1 MTGTA
6 AGKQPNENSDEEG
19 VGQIS
24 RQAIARLSNWK
35 TQQHGISANLS
46 GFHPNLD
53 ADQAGNPFPQRQYQA
68 LCRYEPPKPNRFQ
81 LPTPEAVHAATPQRV
96 DGMQCGEPQKSREKL
111 PHSLTGFEEVVA
123 AWLKHE
129 NCLEIIKKAWIE
141 GHTGS
146 RQLRL
151 CKKLMHTKKELIAW
165 NKREVNCVQNNI
177 QSLRDQIGE
186 GQKTPSDDNTRKE
199 QEMQAQLNHCSKIGD
214 FARQIKGGSLRA
226 SSTFPGDRHLI
237 DVWSPSS
244 SNKDG
249 TRIYYEDITF
259 RDLLL
264 DSSLRGG
271 GIYIVDSA
279 RIRINN
285 CFFIH
290 FTTQGILVYNGHET
304 FISSLFLGQHLTVG
318 GDRDDKYFSGT
329 AIELASNDNSITDV
343 AIFSAATG
351 IVLRG
356 QANMVTGV
364 HCYKKATYFG
374 GVGILVKLP
383 SNSQTR
389 INNCYMDYT
398 AIVLE
403 DPVQVQISNGFFLG
417 DANVLLRSVQGRI
430 SGLNIV
436 ENMFSGDASRMKPI
450 VKLEGEF
457 TNIDQVVIDRNNVD
471 GMSLKSTVGKLTM
484 AGKRDLMGCRFF
496 APFAIS

>member
-1 MTGTA
+1 MGTIKAVSHIVLVLMVVFSPQCFHSFSPKKVLNHYNQNLRKLA
-6 AGKQPNENSDEEG
+6 ADRLAASTVHDANATKQEG
-19 VGQIS
+19 RVFYPIGY
-24 RQAIARLSNWK
+24 
-35 TQQHGISANLS
+35 G
-46 GFHPNLD
+46 
-53 ADQAGNPFPQRQYQA
+53 ADP
-68 LCRYEPPKPNRFQ
+68 
-81 LPTPEAVHAATPQRV
+81 
-96 DGMQCGEPQKSREKL
+96 
-111 PHSLTGFEEVVA
+111 
-123 AWLKHE
+123 
-129 NCLEIIKKAWIE
+129 
-141 GHTGS
+141 TGS
-146 RQLRL
+146 QDSSEAILSAL
-151 CKKLMHTKKELIAW
+151 NDAFKVANNVLVLLPG
-165 NKREVNCVQNNI
+165 VNDLGGAVIDLQGGSYIVSQPIRFPASGGGN
-177 QSLRDQIGE
+177 LV
-186 GQKTPSDDNTRKE
+186 
-199 QEMQAQLNHCSKIGD
+199 
-214 FARQIKGGSLRA
+214 IKGGSLRA

-237 DVWSPSS
+237 EVWSPSS

-249 TRIYYEDITF
+249 TEIYYEDITF

-304 FISSLFLGQHLTVG
+304 FISSSFLGQHLTVG
-318 GDRDDKYFSGT
+318 GDRDEKYFSGT

-364 HCYKKATYFG
+364 HCYNKATYFG

-417 DANVLLRSVQGRI
+417 DANVVLRSVQGRI

-457 TNIDQVVIDRNNVD
+457 TNIDQVVVDRNNVD
-471 GMSLKSTVGKLTM
+471 GMSLKSTIGKLTV
-484 AGKRDLMGCRFF
+484 AGNGTKWVADFSSLLLFPNKINHLHYAFYVRGRPLSFPAHVVTDVTNNVVTVESDHAVDGVVSVAVDQYNMVGETSSFN
-496 APFAIS
+496 